1 MIFNETVTHH
11 DGRIETSTGPIKHFG
26 NILLKV
32 KIPIHDNSCAI
43 VFLSNI

>member
-32 KIPIHDNSCAI
+32 KISKFKNPNTC
-43 VFLSNI
+43 